1 MHALVQNNQ
10 IVKFFNYP
18 KSFELN
24 GNKYSSKI
32 FSLWSNEEKNAI
44 GIYEVEYDHVNKKDE
59 SYYINTNEQFK
70 FENNKVISYFGTAT
84 PKQLEDVDATDEDNE
99 PVLQDGKQ
107 VVIKGLKSQ
116 KISISKQQTAGL
128 LANTDWYVT
137 RKADT
142 GTAIPQEIQDF
153 RTNVR
158 AVSNQQETQINACTT
173 VEQLKSLYEYT
184 NTGTEQSP
192 IYTRP
197 LVEFPKTN
205 RD

>member
-44 GIYEVEYDHVNKKDE
+44 GIYEVEYDHSNKKDE
-59 SYYINTNEQFK
+59 GYYINTNEQFK

-84 PKQLEDVDATDEDNE
+84 PKQLEDVNATDEDGE
-99 PVLQDGKQ
+99 PVLLDGVQ

-128 LANTDWYVT
+128 LQSTDWYVT
-137 RKADT
+137 RKSDT

-173 VEQLKSLYEYT
+173 VEQLKALYEYT

-192 IYTRP
+192 IYTRQ
-197 LVEFPKTN
+197 LAEFPKTN